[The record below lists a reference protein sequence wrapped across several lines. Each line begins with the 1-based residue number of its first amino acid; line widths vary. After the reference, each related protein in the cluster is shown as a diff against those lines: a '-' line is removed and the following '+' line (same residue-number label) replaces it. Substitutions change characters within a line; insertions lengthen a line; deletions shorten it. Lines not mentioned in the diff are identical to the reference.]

1 MQTRTYN
8 RAMSSTRLLVPR
20 ARLAAVLLGCIAP
33 FAAVHAQNPQ
43 PAESSARPAQEA
55 PDQDKAA
62 GRQNQKIERIHIED
76 SRNKIDELRVGGQT
90 QNITVQPKSN
100 APAYQVMPNSE
111 RSRSE
116 GQSDSSAS
124 DSGSR
129 VWWNVFK
136 F

>member
-1 MQTRTYN
+1 
-8 RAMSSTRLLVPR
+8 MSSTHFLVPR
-20 ARLAAVLLGCIAP
+20 ARLVAVLLGCAAP
-33 FAAVHAQNPQ
+33 FAAVQAQNPQ
-43 PAESSARPAQEA
+43 TAEQPARPAQ
-55 PDQDKAA
+55 PQTDPDKAA

-90 QNITVQPKSN
+90 QNITVQPKSD
-100 APAYQVMPNSE
+100 APAYQVMPNDE
-111 RSRSE
+111 RSRGQ

-129 VWWNVFK
+129 VWWNIFK